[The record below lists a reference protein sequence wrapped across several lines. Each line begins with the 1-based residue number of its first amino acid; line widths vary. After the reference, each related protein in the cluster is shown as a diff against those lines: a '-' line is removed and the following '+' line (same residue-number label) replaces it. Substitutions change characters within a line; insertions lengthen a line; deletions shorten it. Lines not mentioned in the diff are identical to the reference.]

1 MEDNSIISK
10 IKDYLHVYEE
20 VDAISLLSKL
30 KDEMRIWH
38 PDKVPQ
44 GTEEYKVHEEKF
56 KELSSLSNQL
66 KKFINDEN
74 NKSVVKADKLD
85 ENKLKLAKITDQI
98 TDLEKSEKQ
107 TQRINL
113 LSSLNES
120 YKDEIET
127 LKTQNSELKQKLE
140 HHNNEMSKEEREE
153 LIQLFSVSQ
162 KQVIGGWLS
171 FFGLLSTFIPQVHD
185 FLTEQLKVV
194 GQSLIIFLWCVVGLS
209 VIHFIYRKIQK
220 CVLSNA
226 IEYMTDPNNI
236 KELVPTKT
244 GFTNRYSTD
253 EYVSYCDIQAGVRR
267 YLHKPLYKLFFIFDF
282 NKAVNVV
289 TRTIIAHFLRFDIFK
304 DKKTNEFDVLFCVNK
319 TSVY

>member
-1 MEDNSIISK
+1 MENNSVISK
-10 IKDYLHVYEE
+10 IIKYLHVDEE
-20 VDAISLLSKL
+20 VDVLTLLSKL
-30 KDEMRIWH
+30 RDEMRIWH
-38 PDKVPQ
+38 PDKAPQ
-44 GTEEYKVHEEKF
+44 GTEQYKVYEEKF
-56 KELSSLSNQL
+56 KELSSLSNEL
-66 KKFINDEN
+66 KKYINDN
-74 NKSVVKADKLD
+74 NKSVVKADKSD
-85 ENKLKLAKITDQI
+85 DNKLKLATISDQI
-98 TDLEKSEKQ
+98 NDLEKSEMQSQK
-107 TQRINL
+107 INT

-120 YKDEIET
+120 YKIEIET
-127 LKTQNSELKQKLE
+127 LRAQNSELKQKLE

-162 KQVIGGWLS
+162 NQVIGGWLS

-253 EYVSYCDIQAGVRR
+253 EYVSYCDIQAGVRK
-267 YLHKPLYKLFFIFDF
+267 YLHKPLYKLFFLFDI
-282 NKAVNVV
+282 NKAVNVI
-289 TRTIIAHFLRFDIFK
+289 TRNIIAHFLRFDIFK